1 MGDCVVIVDDVNIN
15 KPKLYPFSYKVQI
28 TNTQFMLSLNDKK
41 KHKSNLSS
49 LFLQDHN
56 LESFKVR

>member
-15 KPKLYPFSYKVQI
+15 KPKLSPFSYKVQI

-41 KHKSNLSS
+41 KNTS
-49 LFLQDHN
+49 QI
-56 LESFKVR
+56 

>member
-15 KPKLYPFSYKVQI
+15 KPKLSPFSYKVQI

-41 KHKSNLSS
+41 NTS
-49 LFLQDHN
+49 QI
-56 LESFKVR
+56 

>member
-1 MGDCVVIVDDVNIN
+1 MIYKMILMGDCVVIVDDVNIN

-41 KHKSNLSS
+41 KHKSNLS
-49 LFLQDHN
+49 FN
-56 LESFKVR
+56 

>member
-1 MGDCVVIVDDVNIN
+1 MIYKMILMGDCVVIVDDVNIN

-41 KHKSNLSS
+41 NTS
-49 LFLQDHN
+49 QI
-56 LESFKVR
+56 